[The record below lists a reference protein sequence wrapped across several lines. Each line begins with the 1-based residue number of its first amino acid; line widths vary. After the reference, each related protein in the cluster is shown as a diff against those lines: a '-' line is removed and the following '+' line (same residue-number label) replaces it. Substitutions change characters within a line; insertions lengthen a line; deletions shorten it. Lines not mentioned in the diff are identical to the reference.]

1 MVRVAVVSEF
11 YPSKNDPVLGIWAHR
26 QTIATQAAGA
36 EVVVLALHRPI
47 PPLATLRQGIKPA
60 LKTTGQLA
68 CEPRQQTIDGVNVI
82 SVSFLSPPRPHS
94 YDLWG
99 VCAAPFLAVALR
111 KLKRQFPFDVI
122 HAHNAIPAGDAVRR
136 AKLRTTPLV
145 VSVHGGD
152 IFYTAKQFRHGVK
165 RVTNTFHAADL
176 ILANSAAISRSIVKL
191 GAEQHN
197 VDIVHLGA
205 SIPPQPTRTDDPPTL
220 VTLAHLVPRK
230 RHIDVLHALH
240 LLKDRWPKLRYHI
253 IGDGPTRLE
262 LEHTAQTLGLQKR
275 VTFFG
280 QLPHDQAVKTA
291 QAGTIFVLPS
301 VDEAFGVAYI
311 EAMAGGL
318 PAIGIKNEAGPAEIR
333 AQGEGL
339 IGVPANSPQAIA
351 ATIENLLRN
360 PTELHQLGSQARAT
374 VTRAFSWEQC
384 GQATLAAYEKVLR

>member
-1 MVRVAVVSEF
+1 MRVAVVSEY

-36 EVVVLALHRPI
+36 EVVVLALRRPI

-60 LKTTGQLA
+60 LKTTGQLLR
-68 CEPRQQTIDGVNVI
+68 EPRQQTIDGVNVI
-82 SVSFLSPPRPHS
+82 SVPFLSPPRPHS

-99 VCAAPFLAVALR
+99 AYAAPFLAVALR
-111 KLKRQFPFDVI
+111 KLQRHFPFDVI

-136 AKLRTTPLV
+136 ARLRTTPLV

-152 IFYTAKQFRHGVK
+152 IFYTAQQFRHGAK
-165 RVTNTFHAADL
+165 RVTNTFHAADR
-176 ILANSAAISRSIVKL
+176 ILANSAAISRSIVEL

-197 VDIVHLGA
+197 VETVHLGA
-205 SIPPQPTRTDDPPTL
+205 PIPPQPTRTDGPPTL
-220 VTLAHLVPRK
+220 VTLAHLIPRK
-230 RHIDVLHALH
+230 RHTDVLHAMH
-240 LLKDRWPKLRYHI
+240 LLKDRWPTLRYHI
-253 IGDGPTRLE
+253 IGDGPTRSE
-262 LEHTAQTLGLQKR
+262 LEHTTQTLGLQKQ

-318 PAIGIKNEAGPAEIR
+318 PAIGIKNEAGPAEIC

-351 ATIENLLRN
+351 ATIENLLQN
-360 PTELHQLGSQARAT
+360 PTELHQLGDQARAT
-374 VTRAFSWEQC
+374 VTRAFSWQQC
-384 GQATLAAYEKVLR
+384 GQTTLAAYEKVLR